1 MSTVS
6 VAQRHRV
13 ARTSSGHAH
22 ATLAAMTILVTG
34 GAGYIGSQTVA
45 HLVER
50 QRDVVVVDSM
60 ELGHR
65 QAVGDVALI
74 EADVADTAAMTKVI
88 TEYDV
93 DSVIHFAGYKAAGES
108 VLEPGKYFMNNTAG
122 TTALLETLRRTGV
135 DKVVFS
141 STCAVYGSP
150 EHLPVSE
157 ARTVSPESPY
167 GESKALVERVLHW
180 YDICHGIRSVP
191 LRYFNAAGASLDAS
205 IGEDSAFTL
214 NLVPLVMEAAL
225 GQRVPLRVFG
235 TDYPTPDGTNIRDY
249 VHVVDLADA
258 HLRALEYLEA
268 GNDSTTVN
276 LGTGQG
282 SSVLEV
288 IESARQASGVAI
300 PVELTER
307 RPGDPV
313 ALYADT
319 SKAAEVLGWTAR
331 YGLDDIV
338 ATAWAWHRSH
348 PDGYADGT

>member
-1 MSTVS
+1 
-6 VAQRHRV
+6 
-13 ARTSSGHAH
+13 
-22 ATLAAMTILVTG
+22 MTIMVTG

-50 QRDVVVVDSM
+50 DRDVVVVDSM
-60 ELGHR
+60 EFGHR
-65 QAVGDVALI
+65 QAIGDVPLI

-88 TEYDV
+88 TDYDI

-108 VLEPGKYFMNNTAG
+108 VLEPGRYFMNNTAG
-122 TTALLETLRRTGV
+122 TTALLETMRRTGV
-135 DKVVFS
+135 DRLVFS

-150 EHLPVSE
+150 GRLPVSE
-157 ARTVSPESPY
+157 AEAISPESPY
-167 GESKALVERVLHW
+167 GESKALVERVLRW
-180 YDICHGIRSVP
+180 YDLSHGIRSVP

-258 HLRALEYLEA
+258 HLRALEYLE
-268 GNDSTTVN
+268 GGHDSTTVN
-276 LGTGQG
+276 LGTGRG

-288 IESARQASGVAI
+288 IESARRACGVPI
-300 PVELTER
+300 PVELAPR

-319 SKAAEVLGWTAR
+319 TKAAEVLGWTAR

-338 ATAWAWHRSH
+338 GTAWAWHSGH
-348 PDGYADGT
+348 PDGYPSDA

>member
-1 MSTVS
+1 
-6 VAQRHRV
+6 
-13 ARTSSGHAH
+13 
-22 ATLAAMTILVTG
+22 MTILVTG
-34 GAGYIGSQTVA
+34 GAGYIGSLTVA

-50 QRDVVVVDSM
+50 DRDVVVVDSM
-60 ELGHR
+60 ELGHH
-65 QAVGDVALI
+65 QAIGDVPLV
-74 EADVADTAAMTKVI
+74 EADVADTPTMAKVI
-88 TEYDV
+88 TDYGV

-135 DKVVFS
+135 DKIVFS
-141 STCAVYGSP
+141 STCAVYGTP
-150 EHLPVSE
+150 EHLPVTE
-157 ARTVSPESPY
+157 AEKIGPESPY
-167 GESKALVERVLHW
+167 GESKAVVERILHW
-180 YDICHGIRSVP
+180 YDRSHGIRSVP
-191 LRYFNAAGASLDAS
+191 LRYFNAAGAALDAS

-214 NLVPLVMEAAL
+214 NLIPLVMQAAL

-276 LGTGQG
+276 LGTGRG
-282 SSVLEV
+282 SSVFEV
-288 IESARQASGVAI
+288 LESARRASGVPI
-300 PVELTER
+300 PVELSER

-313 ALYADT
+313 ALFADT
-319 SKAAEVLGWTAR
+319 TKALEVLGWTAR

-338 ATAWAWHRSH
+338 ATAWAWHSTH
-348 PDGYADGT
+348 PHGYPRPA